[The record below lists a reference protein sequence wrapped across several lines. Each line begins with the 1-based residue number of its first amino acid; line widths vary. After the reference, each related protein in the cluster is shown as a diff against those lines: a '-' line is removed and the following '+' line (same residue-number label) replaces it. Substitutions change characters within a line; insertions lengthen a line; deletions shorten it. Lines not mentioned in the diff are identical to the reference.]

1 MGGRSGKLISINSSG
16 GGVPKR
22 PVLFSMVN
30 ELGLEDDRH
39 VEEGHGG
46 PERAICI
53 FPLEHIKALRAEGH
67 PIDIGTTGENFT
79 VEGLDWSLV
88 VPGARL
94 AVGPEVLLEVTS
106 FTVPCKTIAG
116 SFTDGCRSACL
127 RIVGDFRQCGRYIRQ
142 PARIAGTTGLVF
154 GCQGRMVIHPH
165 CADQLIG

>member
-22 PVLFSMVN
+22 PVLFSTVN
-30 ELGLEDDRH
+30 SLGLEDDRH
-39 VEEGHGG
+39 VEEDHGG

-53 FPLEHIKALRAEGH
+53 FPIEHIKALRAEGH

-94 AVGPEVLLEVTS
+94 AVGDEVRLEVTS

-116 SFTDGCRSACL
+116 SFTDGL
-127 RIVGDFRQCGRYIRQ
+127 FKRISEKVNPGWSRVYSKVLT
-142 PARIAGTTGLVF
+142 PGTIES
-154 GCQGRMVIHPH
+154 GCSI
-165 CADQLIG
+165 IIE